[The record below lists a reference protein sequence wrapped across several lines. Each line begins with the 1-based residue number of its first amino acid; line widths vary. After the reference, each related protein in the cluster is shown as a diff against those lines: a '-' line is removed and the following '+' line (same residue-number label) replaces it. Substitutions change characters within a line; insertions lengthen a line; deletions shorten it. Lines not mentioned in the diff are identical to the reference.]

1 MKVSLIIPTYNR
13 GEILADTIDM
23 ALAQN
28 HPDYEVIVVD
38 QSSSPSVNADRYARY
53 GDRIRFLTLPR
64 PSMPGAR
71 NAGVMAARGE
81 IVIFID
87 DDVVFGSDF
96 VAGHLRGYDDPSVGG
111 VTGLTCPARCTTE
124 EEVTAEMC
132 TLYALKAF
140 PPAGVADVEWVVGCN
155 SSYRRSLLLEAG
167 LYDERFKSLCDD
179 SDISVR
185 VRQRGHRLL
194 LDTRFRLIHL
204 ELKSGGA
211 RNRDPRWNER
221 ELDHMQSCLYF
232 FIKHRRF
239 IGLRQV
245 VRESWRIYRKYG
257 LNGRILTHGARAA
270 LKRQFAYVGA
280 VARAFRWSIAPTRPA
295 AIDTV
300 PGSSSRHETPVNA
313 A

>member
-13 GEILADTIDM
+13 GEVLANTIDM
-23 ALAQN
+23 ALAQDY
-28 HPDYEVIVVD
+28 PDYEVIVVD
-38 QSSSPSVNADRYARY
+38 QSTSPSVNANQYARY

-71 NAGVMAARGE
+71 NAGVMAAHGE

-96 VAGHLRGYDDPSVGG
+96 VAGHVRGYDDPSVGG
-111 VTGLTCPARCTTE
+111 VTGLTCPARCTND
-124 EEVTAEMC
+124 EEVMAEMC
-132 TLYALKAF
+132 TLYALKAI
-140 PPAGVADVEWVVGCN
+140 PPAGTADVEWVVGCN

-167 LYDERFKSLCDD
+167 LYDERFKSQCDD

-185 VRQRGHRLL
+185 VRQSGHRLL

-221 ELDHMQSCLYF
+221 ELDHMQSSLYF
-232 FIKHRRF
+232 FIKHRHF
-239 IGLRQV
+239 IGFRQV
-245 VRESWRIYRKYG
+245 VKESWWIYRKYG
-257 LNGRILTHGARAA
+257 LNSRILRHGARAA
-270 LKRQFAYVGA
+270 LKRQFAYVAA
-280 VARAFRWSIAPTRPA
+280 VARAFFWSATPARPA
-295 AIDTV
+295 ATDIV
-300 PGSSSRHETPVNA
+300 PDPSCRREAPINA